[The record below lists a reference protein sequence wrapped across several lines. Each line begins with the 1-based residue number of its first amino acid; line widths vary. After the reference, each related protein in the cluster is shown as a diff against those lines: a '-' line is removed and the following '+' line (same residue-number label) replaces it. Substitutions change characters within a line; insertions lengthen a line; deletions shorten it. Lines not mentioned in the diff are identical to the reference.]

1 MTSTRSRLAA
11 SLTLACLALAWSGPS
26 RAQDPAGSKDEG
38 LDKLLE
44 KLDEKAK
51 PAPDPDKAKGD
62 QPKPPGESKGEG
74 PDKRDPKAKPEGD
87 PSKPA
92 EKLAP
97 KDEGLDKLLEGLGQA
112 KDEPAPDDK
121 KPGGQGGEPDDKP
134 KPDQAKP
141 DPLGG
146 AEKNLDKRLEE
157 LTGRKPK
164 KKDGGDS
171 QDGEG
176 SGPLGD
182 IIKEM
187 REVEQRLGKPDTGAE
202 TRKKQTEIVKN
213 LDSLIEQMKNSPS
226 RSQGMKMIREAG
238 KKPGPP
244 QQGQPG
250 NQPGAT
256 ASGTSM
262 SKPEKPKTPPVL
274 TDAAKDL
281 WGQLP
286 SQFRDDM
293 ANVLNENPLPTKTD
307 LIRLYFLSLGKKN
320 SSRGE

>member
-1 MTSTRSRLAA
+1 MISTRSRLAA
-11 SLTLACLALAWSGPS
+11 SLTLACLALAWSAPA
-26 RAQDPAGSKDEG
+26 RAQDPAAPKDEG

-44 KLDEKAK
+44 KLEEKPKADADKAK
-51 PAPDPDKAKGD
+51 PKDDKAK
-62 QPKPPGESKGEG
+62 PPAESKDEG
-74 PDKRDPKAKPEGD
+74 LDRLLDKVDSKPKPEGD
-87 PSKPA
+87 KAKPG

-112 KDEPAPDDK
+112 KDDPSPDDK
-121 KPGGQGGEPDDKP
+121 KPGSPGGDPA
-134 KPDQAKP
+134 DQAKP

-146 AEKNLDKRLEE
+146 DEKKLDTRLEE

-164 KKDGGDS
+164 KKAGEN

-187 REVEQRLGKPDTGAE
+187 REVEQRLGKPDTGSE

-213 LDSLIEQMKNSPS
+213 LDSLIEQMKNSQ
-226 RSQGMKMIREAG
+226 SQSQAMKMMRDAG

-244 QQGQPG
+244 QPGQPG

-256 ASGTSM
+256 ANGASPSR
-262 SKPEKPKTPPVL
+262 PEKPKTPPAL
-274 TDAAKDL
+274 ADAAKSL

-286 SQFRDDM
+286 PQYRDDM
-293 ANVLNENPLPTKTD
+293 SNVLSENPLPTKTD
-307 LIRLYFLSLGKKN
+307 LIRLYFLSLGKK
-320 SSRGE
+320 SSTRGE